1 MITILLYCVVCYLIM
16 FGILLDEYD
25 TLDEWKKQD
34 IFSFIFAPVLIPIFI
49 GIYMNENCKDNDSW
63 QD

>member
-16 FGILLDEYD
+16 FGILLDEHD

-34 IFSFIFAPVLIPIFI
+34 IFYFVFAPVLIPIFI